1 MVYYSPKFKMI
12 MRKLTTLLLCSLL
25 WLSSA
30 ITFAGENI
38 MKVHDATGLPGEN
51 ITIELE
57 ILNDDPFVAF
67 EVHFDLPE
75 GFGYVPGS
83 VSLNPGRK
91 ADHLVQAAISGAT
104 GKLIVIAFSLTNSY
118 FIGNSGVIASFSLS
132 TPDVAGTYPL
142 IPENGIIANIQG
154 MNILTGYING
164 TITLTSGIQTL
175 PGDSNCDGEVNV
187 MDVIT
192 TINYILGN
200 NPQPFCF
207 IEADVNGDGS
217 VNAIDVIGTINIILS
232 GGFTCGVSTIT
243 DVDGNVYNTVLIGN
257 QCWMKEN
264 LKTTKY
270 RNGTPIEYPGS
281 NNSAW
286 QNNTTGAYAWY
297 GNDINW
303 KDSYGALYNWH
314 AVNNTNGLCPTGW
327 HVPSDA
333 EWTQLVDYV
342 VAQGFP
348 NSNVINGAG
357 NALKSCR
364 QVNSP
369 LGGDCNTTE
378 HPRWNSHSTHHGFD
392 EFGFSGLPGGIRL
405 SDGSFNLIGYG
416 GYWWSSTEY
425 ITFYA
430 WCRLLTYG
438 FGYVYRLDFNKS
450 DGFSVRCLRDE

>member
-1 MVYYSPKFKMI
+1 MK
-12 MRKLTTLLLCSLL
+12 KLTTLLLYSLF
-25 WLSSA
+25 WLGA
-30 ITFAGENI
+30 TIAFAGENI
-38 MKVHDATGLPGEN
+38 MKVHDATGLSGEN
-51 ITIELE
+51 IAIELE

-91 ADHLVQAAISGAT
+91 ADHIVQAAIHGGT
-104 GKLIVIAFSLTNSY
+104 GKLVILAFSLTNAW
-118 FIGNSGVIASFSLS
+118 FIGNSGVIATFSLT
-132 TPDVAGTYPL
+132 TPEIAGTYPL
-142 IPENGIIANIQG
+142 IPENGIIAIPDG
-154 MNILTGYING
+154 TNILTGYING
-164 TITLTSGIQTL
+164 VVTITSGIQTL

-232 GGFTCGVSTIT
+232 GDFVCGVSTIT
-243 DVDGNVYNTVLIGN
+243 DVDGNIYNTVLIGT

-264 LKTTKY
+264 LKTTHDAA
-270 RNGTPIEYPGS
+270 G
-281 NNSAW
+281 NSITRYCYD
-286 QNNTTGAYAWY
+286 NNTGYCNLYGGLYSWATMMNGA
-297 GNDINW
+297 GSSNINP
-303 KDSYGALYNWH
+303 SG
-314 AVNNTNGLCPTGW
+314 VQGICPTGW

-342 VAQGFP
+342 VTQGFP
-348 NSNVINGAG
+348 NTNVTNGAG

-369 LGGDCNTTE
+369 LGGECNTTE
-378 HPRWNSHSTHHGFD
+378 HPRWIIHDWFPYHHGFD
-392 EFGFSGLPGGIRL
+392 EFGFSGLPGGVR
-405 SDGSFNLIGYG
+405 DTNGSFFSLGAYG
-416 GYWWSSTEY
+416 QWWSSTESSS
-425 ITFYA
+425 TSA
-430 WCRLLTYG
+430 WLTNMFHIYG
-438 FGYVYRLDFNKS
+438 DVYRHHFNKAYC
-450 DGFSVRCLRDE
+450 FSLRCARD

>member
-1 MVYYSPKFKMI
+1 
-12 MRKLTTLLLCSLL
+12 MRKLSTLLLCSLL
-25 WLSSA
+25 WLSAA
-30 ITFAGENI
+30 IALAGQNI

-67 EVHFDLPE
+67 EVHFDLPD

-104 GKLIVIAFSLTNSY
+104 GKLIVIAFSLSNAN
-118 FIGNSGVIASFSLS
+118 FIGNSGVVATFTLT
-132 TPDVAGTYPL
+132 TPEIAGTYPL

-154 MNILTGYING
+154 NNILTGYING

-175 PGDSNCDGEVNV
+175 PGDSNCDGAVDV

-192 TINYILGN
+192 TISYILGN

-207 IEADVNGDGS
+207 ENADINGDGS
-217 VNAIDVIGTINIILS
+217 VDAIDVIGTINIILS
-232 GGFTCGVSTIT
+232 GGFACGDPFT
-243 DVDGNVYNTVLIGN
+243 DSRDGNVYNTFQIGD
-257 QCWMKEN
+257 QCWMAEN
-264 LKTTKY
+264 LKYLPAVVGPGTGSNTAPY
-270 RNGTPIEYPGS
+270 YYVYGYNGTDVNAAKATANY
-281 NNSAW
+281 
-286 QNNTTGAYAWY
+286 QNY
-297 GNDINW
+297 GV
-303 KDSYGALYNWH
+303 LYNWS
-314 AVNNTNGLCPTGW
+314 ASLTACPTGW
-327 HVPSDA
+327 HLPSDA

-369 LGGDCNTTE
+369 LGGECNTTE

-392 EFGFSGLPGGIRL
+392 EFGFSALPGGYR
-405 SDGSFNLIGYG
+405 STNGNFTAIGNY

-425 ITFYA
+425 SSTLA
-430 WCRLLTYG
+430 WYRGMYYSYGLVGRNYYFNKTYG
-438 FGYVYRLDFNKS
+438 FS
-450 DGFSVRCLRDE
+450 ARCLRDID